1 MYNQDRII
9 QSVTGAYV
17 SASRH
22 HAGHPPHCGFIRRY
36 VTDFHVNQIAIID
49 SMMQPGNRR
58 QTNNDVTGC
67 DLTVDI
73 GTLAPAPPENE
84 LSPSE

>member
-1 MYNQDRII
+1 M
-9 QSVTGAYV
+9 
-17 SASRH
+17 
-22 HAGHPPHCGFIRRY
+22 
-36 VTDFHVNQIAIID
+36 TDFHVNQIAIID

-58 QTNNDVTGC
+58 QTNHDVTGY

-84 LSPSE
+84 LSPNE